1 MEKQILAVVSFSQYK
16 LKVLVAQFFNTK
28 FNVLKVEQVFTEGF
42 DGSHVVDE
50 KALVAAL
57 RKSLAHIASNLGVS
71 VTQVILCIPSV
82 EMDRYREKVKVVP
95 QFASTITSK
104 DITLAIKKAM
114 MSQVRPDKEVIF
126 VNINGFITHNSVYKK
141 LPSNSELTSV
151 VLDLDYYVASKTLTY
166 DLAKCIEKAGV
177 GLLDVVLDAYAL
189 GKETAAIDASLK
201 SSVIVVEIE
210 MKRTLLSLYYH
221 GRLLSSQWINTGYG
235 EWVTAIVDRFQ
246 LSFDVAYRLMNQN
259 VDLKASHISSNPVF
273 LWQYKEQTYTTNQ
286 QAIME
291 CVETKIEKF
300 IQEVYENCQPIFM
313 KSTGEFIL
321 TGEGCL
327 LEGLHDRFTKVTSVP
342 TKIYVPETI
351 GARDPG
357 LTQVLGALYAHKD
370 HLLYTNRTS
379 SCVNEVEFDTMLKSV
394 KLGESSDG
402 TLSKK
407 VKGFFDSKK
416 D

>member
-221 GRLLSSQWINTGYG
+221 GR
-235 EWVTAIVDRFQ
+235 
-246 LSFDVAYRLMNQN
+246 
-259 VDLKASHISSNPVF
+259 
-273 LWQYKEQTYTTNQ
+273 
-286 QAIME
+286 
-291 CVETKIEKF
+291 
-300 IQEVYENCQPIFM
+300 
-313 KSTGEFIL
+313 
-321 TGEGCL
+321 
-327 LEGLHDRFTKVTSVP
+327 
-342 TKIYVPETI
+342 
-351 GARDPG
+351 
-357 LTQVLGALYAHKD
+357 
-370 HLLYTNRTS
+370 
-379 SCVNEVEFDTMLKSV
+379 
-394 KLGESSDG
+394 
-402 TLSKK
+402 
-407 VKGFFDSKK
+407 
-416 D
+416 